1 MMEEYFDAHVYVA
14 NWGTRILMLRLPRAS
29 VDEEAL
35 RPYVIDETMD
45 YWMTD
50 EHLILRWERN
60 EEPDDDWI
68 DGEGWLDVAGLS

>member
-1 MMEEYFDAHVYVA
+1 
-14 NWGTRILMLRLPRAS
+14 MLRLAKDS
-29 VDEEAL
+29 IDEKAL
-35 RPYVIDETMD
+35 RPYVIDEVMD
-45 YWMTD
+45 YWTTD